1 MSLVSFPPSIVPQP
15 APGRPELETRLSR
28 APVPGG
34 EAPEDS
40 GTVRCLSHGFPSP
53 HSRWHFHEEYELHLI
68 VAASG
73 DAYVGDWTG
82 PFQPGHLVLTGPWL
96 PHSWVSASEGP
107 ADGAQRHAARRD
119 LVVQFHH
126 APIEAAARH
135 IRELAEV
142 LPMLQRSRRGI
153 EFFGMSGHVERE
165 WHRLSQARG
174 MQRFAIF
181 VDLLHALAGCT
192 SFRVL
197 SGLPLV
203 QPEDPG
209 ELDRIN
215 VLVAGIVNGT
225 RRLAAAAELARELD
239 ISISRFSRRFRRAT
253 GSTYTEFANRVRV
266 NQACR
271 MLMESNSLIKQVC
284 FDAGFNN
291 LANFNRRFIEIKGMT
306 PSDFRRRAGGRF
318 GPGAG
323 AGPAGP
329 GPGTATALP
338 LAFGQAAG
346 GDGVQPAAQTSC
358 TAAAMLRPL
367 GATRQGASSE
377 VRPSRIA

>member
-96 PHSWVSASEGP
+96 PHSWVSANEGP
-107 ADGAQRHAARRD
+107 ADGAQPHAARRD

-153 EFFGMSGHVERE
+153 EFFGMSELAERE
-165 WHRLSQARG
+165 WHRVAQSRGLRRLS
-174 MQRFAIF
+174 IF
-181 VDLLHALAGCT
+181 MELLHALAHCT

-197 SGLPLV
+197 SSMP
-203 QPEDPG
+203 QEQADESG
-209 ELDRIN
+209 ELDRVHALAQRLLN
-215 VLVAGIVNGT
+215 GDAQPAPAGD
-225 RRLAAAAELARELD
+225 LAGELGM
-239 ISISRFSRRFRRAT
+239 SVSRFSRCFRRAT
-253 GSTYTEFANRVRV
+253 GRTFTDFANRVRV
-266 NQACR
+266 NQACKL
-271 MLMESNSLIKQVC
+271 LMESDALIKQVC
-284 FDAGFNN
+284 FEAGFNN

-306 PSDFRRRAGGRF
+306 PSEFRRRAGDR
-318 GPGAG
+318 
-323 AGPAGP
+323 
-329 GPGTATALP
+329 
-338 LAFGQAAG
+338 FGQAPGWRLA
-346 GDGVQPAAQTSC
+346 
-358 TAAAMLRPL
+358 PL
-367 GATRQGASSE
+367 
-377 VRPSRIA
+377 